1 MLMNEVDL
9 TGSVIRTMVYGPLIY
24 VGYMLDRKYLDEHEQ
39 ELRATSRA
47 IPDTV
52 RCCDIPYHRVRAVQV
67 HVRINDEWMI
77 CPHIVIV
84 YLREGY
90 VIPSDLF
97 IEKGINAYHGIF
109 NGYIENEPARFIVS
123 HTIKA
128 SFKQL
133 VETIKEFFIYFKKV
147 DKKIKEDKT

>member
-9 TGSVIRTMVYGPLIY
+9 TGSVIHTMVYGPLIY

-52 RCCDIPYHRVRAVQV
+52 RCCDIPYHRVRAIQV
-67 HVRINDEWMI
+67 RVGINDEWMI
-77 CPHIVIV
+77 CPHIVIM

-90 VIPSDLF
+90 DMPSDLF
-97 IEKGINAYHGIF
+97 IEKGINAYLGKF
-109 NGYIENEPARFIVS
+109 NGYTENEPARSVVS
-123 HTIKA
+123 HNIKT
-128 SFKQL
+128 SFKRL
-133 VETIKEFFIYFKKV
+133 VETIKEFFVYFKKV
-147 DKKIKEDKT
+147 DKKIEEDKT